1 MLINLSNHPSNLWS
15 EKQTHL
21 AIDQFGQVKDIAF
34 PAIDPNWNE
43 QKIYD
48 LATQFFN
55 VIMTEKNQNDN
66 DFAVH
71 IMGEF
76 NFAFIITSLLLK
88 QGITCVA
95 STTQR
100 KVTYDKLGNKIS
112 DFDFIQFRKYLIP

>member
-21 AIDQFGQVKDIAF
+21 AIDLFGQVKDLTF
-34 PAIDPNWNE
+34 PVIDPNWNE

-48 LATQFFN
+48 LAIHYFN
-55 VIMTEKNQNDN
+55 EIMAEKNISNN

-76 NFAFIITSLLLK
+76 NFVFALTSLLLK
-88 QGITCVA
+88 NKIQCVA

-112 DFDFIQFRKYLIP
+112 DFDFIQFRKYQIL

>member
-21 AIDQFGQVKDIAF
+21 AIDQFGEVKDIAF
-34 PAIDPNWNE
+34 PVIDPHWDE

-55 VIMTEKNQNDN
+55 EIMIEKTESHNA
-66 DFAVH
+66 FAVH

-76 NFAFIITSLLLK
+76 NFVFAITSLLLK
-88 QGITCVA
+88 NKIQCVA

-100 KVTYDKLGNKIS
+100 KVTYDKHGNKIS
-112 DFDFIQFRKYLIP
+112 DFDFIQFRKYIAP